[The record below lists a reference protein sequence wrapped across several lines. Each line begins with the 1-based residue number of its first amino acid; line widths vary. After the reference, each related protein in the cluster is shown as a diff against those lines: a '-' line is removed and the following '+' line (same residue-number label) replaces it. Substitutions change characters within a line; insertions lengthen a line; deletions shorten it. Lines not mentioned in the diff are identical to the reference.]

1 MTSCVDI
8 SQGVPHVLI
17 VITLAVTLRTYIAVF
32 AEIAFT
38 ATEFSFFLGKAAFSC
53 QPHRALVAWTTEV
66 AHGAAG
72 LLAREAQASVAAI
85 TSN

>member
-1 MTSCVDI
+1 MTSCVDV
-8 SQGVPHVLI
+8 SYD
-17 VITLAVTLRTYIAVF
+17 VITRSAFRSATLRTDIAVF
-32 AEIAFT
+32 SEVAFT
-38 ATEFSFFLGKAAFSC
+38 AAEFPFFLGKAAFSR
-53 QPHRALVAWTTEV
+53 QSHRALVARTTEV